1 MACEHRLNH
10 CGKQAQLLC
19 GLWDHL
25 GSGLEPV
32 SSVLEVGFLIIEP
45 PAMPQR
51 NLVLKGTFLLGKE
64 GDMSSMVTRKS
75 DLLEVNEK

>member
-1 MACEHRLNH
+1 MQHLAFEPRLNH
-10 CGKQAQLLC
+10 CDKQAQLLC

-32 SSVLEVGFLIIEP
+32 SPVLEVGFLITEP
-45 PAMPQR
+45 PAMPRR

-64 GDMSSMVTRKS
+64 GDVSSMVTRKVIS
-75 DLLEVNEK
+75 